1 MRFRFID
8 RVVSFERGERSK
20 LVTTKAFLE
29 SEEYTEGY
37 PQRPGEI
44 PTCLVLETLA
54 SSGVRLIYC
63 HTAEQV
69 VGLLLRVEEAKIFS
83 SVTAGEELV
92 VHTQLLGLQNQAQQS
107 VGLARTRGSA
117 FVGDRQ
123 VAEARLVLL
132 CFPKEGFERSLP
144 W

>member
-8 RVVSFERGERSK
+8 RVLSFERGERSR
-20 LVTTKAFLE
+20 LVTAKLFPQ
-29 SEEYTEGY
+29 SDEYTEGH

-54 SSGVRLIYC
+54 TSGVPLVYS
-63 HTAEQV
+63 HSAEQL
-69 VGLLLRVEEAKIFS
+69 VGVLLRIEEAKILAP
-83 SVTAGEELV
+83 VCAGEEIV
-92 VHTQLLGLQNQAQQS
+92 VHTELLGLQPAARES
-107 VGLARTRGSA
+107 VGLAQTQGQA
-117 FVGDRQ
+117 FVGDRK

-132 CFPKEGFERSLP
+132 CFPRDGFEKSLP

>member
-8 RVVSFERGERSK
+8 RVLSFEGGERPR
-20 LVTTKAFLE
+20 LVTAKVFPQ
-29 SEEYTEGY
+29 SDEYTEGH

-54 SSGVRLIYC
+54 TSGVHLVYSQ
-63 HTAEQV
+63 TGGQV
-69 VGLLLRVEEAKIFS
+69 VGVLLRVEEAKILLP
-83 SVTAGEELV
+83 VAVGEEIVVYTELV
-92 VHTQLLGLQNQAQQS
+92 GLQPAAQES
-107 VGLARTRGSA
+107 VGLARTHGHA
-117 FVGDRQ
+117 FVSGRE

-132 CFPKEGFERSLP
+132 CFPKDGFETSLP